1 MVDEH
6 REAAA
11 TILKMTYDY
20 TIEPHKE
27 DPLVNVVDK
36 ALEQFS
42 EAAVPGKWIVDV
54 MPWLEILPEWL
65 PAVEFKKTARLW
77 KKTTTAMVE
86 EPYKYVKRRMDL
98 RSNEASY
105 VSKML
110 EQYDSNPSLEEVHA
124 IKWTAATL
132 YGAGADTSVST
143 MTSFFLAM
151 SVYPEVQKKAQEEI
165 NRVVG
170 SSRLP
175 SFSER
180 ENLPYV
186 DAIVKEILRWLP
198 VAPLGI
204 PHAADEEGI
213 FEGYRIPK
221 GAVLLPNV
229 WWFTHD
235 PATYHEPMQF
245 KPERYLEPFNEPSP
259 DDVIWGYGRRICA
272 GRVFAEASIYLT
284 CVQTLAVFDVRKAVD
299 KMGKEIDPKIE
310 LQGGAIGHPAPF
322 QCRID
327 PRSEEHEALIK
338 MIVKKYPWEE
348 SHAKYISGMMD

>member
-1 MVDEH
+1 VL
-6 REAAA
+6 RETAAA
-11 TILKMTYDY
+11 ILKMTYDY
-20 TIEPHKE
+20 SIEPHKE
-27 DPLVNVVDK
+27 DPLVKVVDE
-36 ALEQFS
+36 ALGQFS
-42 EAAVPGKWIVDV
+42 EAAVPGKWIIDV
-54 MPWLEILPEWL
+54 MPWLEILPEWF
-65 PAVEFKKTARLW
+65 PGVQSKKTARLW

-86 EPYKYVKRRMDL
+86 EPYAYVKRQIEL
-98 RSNEASY
+98 RSNDVSY

-110 EQYDSNPSLEEVHA
+110 EQYESSPSPEEEHA

-151 SVYPEVQKKAQEEI
+151 SVCPEVQKKAQEEI
-165 NRVVG
+165 DRVVG
-170 SSRLP
+170 NSRLP
-175 SFSER
+175 TFSDR

-204 PHAADEEGI
+204 PHAADEERM

-245 KPERYLEPFNEPSP
+245 KPERYFEPYNEPPP
-259 DDVIWGYGRRICA
+259 DNVIWGYGRRICA
-272 GRVFAEASIYLT
+272 GRVFADASIYLT
-284 CVQTLAVFDVRKAVD
+284 CVQSLAVFDVRKAVD
-299 KMGKEIDPKIE
+299 EMGKEIEPEIE

-322 QCRID
+322 KCRIS
-327 PRSEEHEALIK
+327 PRSEEHEALVN
-338 MIVKKYPWEE
+338 MAVSKYPWQE
-348 SHAKYISGMMD
+348 SHAKYIQGMKT